1 MTAKEWIC
9 GSLSAMT
16 LALSP
21 QLALAQQIPA
31 EIQKGKTVFEQNCAV
46 CHGVA
51 GDVGGVNTKEMSPVP
66 SNFTDPAFWKGKTD
80 ALLYRTILNG
90 SSREMPGYRDLLT
103 PQEIRDVL
111 EYIKTFR
118 KS

>member
-1 MTAKEWIC
+1 MGTL
-9 GSLSAMT
+9 SLAA
-16 LALSP
+16 LALSAHP
-21 QLALAQQIPA
+21 ILAQQIPGD
-31 EIQKGKTVFEQNCAV
+31 IHRGKTVFDQNCAV
-46 CHGVA
+46 CHGIA
-51 GDVGGVNTKEMSPVP
+51 GDVRGVDTKEMNPVP

-80 ALLYRTILNG
+80 TFLYRTILNG

-103 PQEIRDVL
+103 PKEIRDVL